1 MLSVPSMTALLKPP
15 SPLAGRLSVQS
26 VLYAIGDGTFMTASA
41 VFFTQIVGLSVAQVG
56 LGITVAGI
64 VSFVVAVPAGKLADR
79 IGPQRMWGLGAAGT
93 AAMYTIWPFID
104 GFAAFLAMSIVLEV
118 VNSAGGAGRGAYVID
133 VLPQRERVQ
142 SQAYMYS
149 ALNLGFTLGAALG
162 GIALAFNNDQLIR
175 ALPLL
180 TAGLVVVNAL
190 WIFRLP
196 AAPHR
201 ERPNPLEEAVEG
213 ATTAVPGAL
222 RNFGFL
228 ATSFFSGVLNT
239 NQVLL
244 QIVIP
249 LWLIV
254 ETDAPRVL
262 LALLFGTNTVM
273 CIFLPMAASRGVRD
287 VRTALRATR
296 VSSAFFV
303 ISCLVTLVTHDTV
316 GWLTIALVW
325 LGHITVTGAELF
337 FAAANWSFEAE
348 LSDPDR
354 RGEYQGA
361 GNLGGTLG
369 YVFAPAL
376 YTFLVMSW
384 GAAGWLV
391 IAAIVVVA
399 TIAIHPASRTAQ
411 RFLERHQLD
420 PHR

>member
-1 MLSVPSMTALLKPP
+1 MLSVPSLTALLKPP

-26 VLYAIGDGTFMTASA
+26 VLYAVGDGTFMTASA

-56 LGITVAGI
+56 LGITVAGV
-64 VSFVVAVPAGKLADR
+64 VSFLVAVPAGKLADR

-93 AAMYTIWPFID
+93 AAMYTLWPFID
-104 GFAAFLAMSIVLEV
+104 GFAAFLAMSVVLEV

-133 VLPQRERVQ
+133 VLPQQERVQ

-162 GIALAFNNDQLIR
+162 GIALAFNSDQLIR

-180 TAGLVVVNAL
+180 TAALVVLNAI
-190 WIFRLP
+190 WISGCRSDPPRAAQPPRGGRRRRHRRGARRPAQRRVPRHLVLQRRHPHQPGAAPDRDPALADRGDRRAAGAARAALRHQHRDVHLP
-196 AAPHR
+196 ADGRRARCPRRAHR
-201 ERPNPLEEAVEG
+201 AAG
-213 ATTAVPGAL
+213 DPG
-222 RNFGFL
+222 
-228 ATSFFSGVLNT
+228 
-239 NQVLL
+239 QH
-244 QIVIP
+244 
-249 LWLIV
+249 
-254 ETDAPRVL
+254 RVL
-262 LALLFGTNTVM
+262 
-273 CIFLPMAASRGVRD
+273 
-287 VRTALRATR
+287 R
-296 VSSAFFV
+296 V
-303 ISCLVTLVTHDTV
+303 SCLVTLVTHDTV
-316 GWLTIALVW
+316 GWVTIALVW
-325 LGHITVTGAELF
+325 LGHITVTGAELY

-369 YVFAPAL
+369 YVFAPAV

-399 TIAIHPASRTAQ
+399 TIGIHPSSRAAQ
-411 RFLERHQLD
+411 RFLDRHQLD